1 MNRSRT
7 FFASTS
13 GGKKSNN
20 DSTQE
25 SRKRPN
31 PESKSEPVATD
42 GMNVPVPKLLL
53 ESNFGFVGND
63 PKAMDIYIYIY
74 IYTVNISTYFVI
86 HLFI

>member
-63 PKAMDIYIYIY
+63 PKAMDIYICK
-74 IYTVNISTYFVI
+74 YTVNISTYFVI